1 MTKEEFFEIVRR
13 NVKSEKNVCFSL
25 DCFECPYSGENI
37 CLLDVNGIKDLVL
50 ENYALKEQIRWIP
63 CSEKLPDTLGP
74 YLCTCS
80 DGHTNRVTMLTFQK
94 RMKTWILTGTR
105 AYWKVL
111 AWKPLPDAYEV
122 II

>member
-13 NVKSEKNVCFSL
+13 NVKSEKHTCFSL

-50 ENYALKEQIRWIP
+50 ENYDLKEKTKWIP
-63 CSEKLPDTLGP
+63 CSEKLPDTSGS

-80 DGHTNRVTMLTFQK
+80 DGHTNRVTMLTFLK
-94 RMKTWILTGTR
+94 RLKAWNLTGTR

-111 AWKPLPDAYEV
+111 AWMPLPDAYGGD
-122 II
+122 